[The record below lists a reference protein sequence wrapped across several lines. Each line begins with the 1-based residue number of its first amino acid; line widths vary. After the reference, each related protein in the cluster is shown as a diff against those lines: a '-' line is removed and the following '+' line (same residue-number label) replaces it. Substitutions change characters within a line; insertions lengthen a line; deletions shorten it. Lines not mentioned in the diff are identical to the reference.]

1 MFGEKWFS
9 IIITQ
14 YKKSGECISIDFMI
28 HAMILLYT
36 HLSFTV
42 LLWMMQSHIMYNF
55 SMSHSVSK
63 EQIKKLFKFNG
74 RGCGFY

>member
-55 SMSHSVSK
+55 FDVPLGVKGTNK
-63 EQIKKLFKFNG
+63 ETV
-74 RGCGFY
+74 